1 MDCSL
6 GFITFRKDSPRRRP
20 FAFSKTKTRE
30 HLHDPADKTINGPP
44 VRNTSPEENIDFDS
58 EQKN

>member
-20 FAFSKTKTRE
+20 FAFSKTKTTE

-44 VRNTSPEENIDFDS
+44 VRNTSPEENIDFDN